1 MKTYPFQLDKVEG
14 FFEHFRFLSNFMS
27 VDVTLDGLAYMST
40 EHAYQAAKT
49 LVPEEREKIR
59 AAKSAGTAKKFG
71 KSVTKRDDW
80 DEVKESIMLDLL
92 RQKFA
97 QDPYRQL
104 LLATGEALLEE
115 TNFWGD
121 TYWGVC
127 KDIGQNRLG
136 VLLMQVRNELRSCFK

>member
-14 FFEHFRFLSNFMS
+14 FFEHFRFLSNFMY

-59 AAKSAGTAKKFG
+59 AAKSSGAAKKFG